1 MVPRRFSR
9 QAKSRKYVVES
20 PQVVGLQ
27 YKVDDD
33 DDVLGLGVVRDRKF
47 SHSAPRY
54 QFGDCRDSA
63 ACSLVCSLLHFL
75 LFFFSSFPFSLSF
88 PRVLLGMHL
97 GSFGIPRLTC
107 TPVLLF
113 YYLSL
118 DIADLQGYE

>member
-1 MVPRRFSR
+1 MHPDINLVTAVIVLPALLFVPYFI
-9 QAKSRKYVVES
+9 
-20 PQVVGLQ
+20 
-27 YKVDDD
+27 
-33 DDVLGLGVVRDRKF
+33 
-47 SHSAPRY
+47 
-54 QFGDCRDSA
+54 
-63 ACSLVCSLLHFL
+63 
-75 LFFFSSFPFSLSF
+75 FFFSSFPFSLSF